1 MKPNEIN
8 NYLKKKKIKDNWL
21 EKAKQLKNVSEL
33 TLFIQK
39 RFQEKKSQSFPKLDD
54 ITKLHKQLKP
64 SEKRKYEIYAEEI
77 NEEREKLRNIYELI
91 YGFKTR
97 YPSGAYRIFLQEKAK
112 ENAIRSIN
120 EGKKLWDKLNADKKM
135 NISKNL
141 INLF

>member
-1 MKPNEIN
+1 MVRKGKAVKECKWIN
-8 NYLKKKKIKDNWL
+8 IIYS
-21 EKAKQLKNVSEL
+21 KAIS
-33 TLFIQK
+33 
-39 RFQEKKSQSFPKLDD
+39 RKKSQSFPKLDD

-64 SEKRKYEIYAEEI
+64 SEKRKYEIYTEEI

>member
-77 NEEREKLRNIYELI
+77 NEEREKLRNIYEL
-91 YGFKTR
+91 
-97 YPSGAYRIFLQEKAK
+97 
-112 ENAIRSIN
+112 N
-120 EGKKLWDKLNADKKM
+120 
-135 NISKNL
+135 NL
-141 INLF
+141 IFIL